1 MPRPY
6 LSFRVPS
13 AATQFVCAIV
23 AILATFPIAVG
34 AQVTRPTPEQLALAQ
49 HQADRLLVVDC
60 LLPGQVRRLGTR
72 MTYLTA
78 RRPAKLNA
86 EECALRGGEY
96 VMYDRADLATALSAW
111 LPLAEGGD
119 REAQTYVGE
128 IYERGVGGEPPRYA
142 QAALWYRKAADQG
155 HPRAMINLGF
165 LHEKGLGVA
174 RDPAAAL
181 ALYRRAAGL
190 GEAIALEGVEAASR
204 DDEIRTLRR
213 ELDETRRQLDDARRE
228 LERQRGAAQGELRR
242 LEERIREAQGAGD
255 RAAVSRLTAQL
266 RDHETALAER
276 DRQVG
281 ELAAAAEHYRRQLA
295 ALESET
301 VSLRDQLAQ
310 ARTRLA
316 DSEAELAAREAR
328 AREDQARLQAVRDE
342 LERTRRTAGQADSE
356 ATRRLE
362 AQLRLSEQE
371 LARQREE
378 IARVQHEAREYKE
391 RLAALAARDAQTASA
406 APSVA
411 TGAPAAVAI
420 APPSIQ
426 LIDPPV
432 VLTRSPAVVKVR
444 GRPTMRELIGKV
456 TAPAGL
462 LSFTINDVS
471 QATDELGMF
480 KAAVP
485 LLGEKTPVSLVAV
498 DRRGRRAEL
507 DFLLV
512 PDAVDTGP
520 PPTRP
525 RYITGIDFGRYHALV
540 IGNQDYRLLPKLDT
554 AVADAKAI
562 ADILARKYGFK
573 VTLLTNATRY
583 ELLSAL
589 NKLRSELTDRD
600 NLLIYYAGHGEIDRA
615 NLRGHWLPVDA
626 EPNSDANWIS
636 NVSITDLLNAM
647 SVKHALVIADSCYAG
662 TLTRSSIGQLESGV
676 SDDARVKWLKAIA
689 QARVRTVLTS
699 GGVQPVMDGGGG
711 EHSVFAKSLL
721 DVLRDNE
728 DVLEAQRIY
737 REVAARVLDRASRF
751 QIEQRPEYAP
761 LRFAGHESGDFVFVP
776 VQLVAGR

>member
-1 MPRPY
+1 MSRPR
-6 LSFRVPS
+6 LSFRTPPIAARLICASLFVAALWPA
-13 AATQFVCAIV
+13 AAT
-23 AILATFPIAVG
+23 
-34 AQVTRPTPEQLALAQ
+34 AQITRPTPEQLALAQ
-49 HQADRLLVVDC
+49 HQVDQLLVVDC
-60 LLPGQVRRLGTR
+60 MLPGQVRRLGTK

-86 EECALRGGEY
+86 EECGLRGGEY
-96 VMYDRADLATALSAW
+96 VMYDRADLATALSVW
-111 LPLAEGGD
+111 LPLANSGD

-128 IYERGVGGEPPRYA
+128 IYERGIGGEPPRHA
-142 QAALWYRKAADQG
+142 EAAAWYRKAAEQG

-165 LHEKGLGVA
+165 LYEKGLGVP
-174 RDPAAAL
+174 RDSAAAL
-181 ALYRRAAGL
+181 SLYRKAAGL
-190 GEAIALEGVEAASR
+190 GEAIALEGVDVAAR
-204 DDEIRTLRR
+204 DAEIRTLRR
-213 ELDETRRQLDDARRE
+213 ELEETRRQLDDARRE
-228 LERQRGAAQGELRR
+228 LERQRGATQGELRR
-242 LEERIREAQGAGD
+242 LEEQIRKAEGAGD
-255 RAAVSRLTAQL
+255 DATVARLTAQL
-266 RDHETALAER
+266 HGREADLSAR
-276 DRQVG
+276 DRQVSQLSATV
-281 ELAAAAEHYRRQLA
+281 EQYRRQLA

-310 ARTRLA
+310 ARSQLA

-328 AREDQARLQAVRDE
+328 VREDQARLQALRQE
-342 LERTRRTAGQADSE
+342 LEQQRTAAGRADSE

-362 AQLRLSEQE
+362 AQLKLSEQE
-371 LARQREE
+371 LARQRDE
-378 IARVQHEAREYKE
+378 IVRVQREAREYKE
-391 RLAALAARDAQTASA
+391 RLTALETRDTQTASA
-406 APSVA
+406 ATPG
-411 TGAPAAVAI
+411 TPDAVAI

-444 GRPTMRELIGKV
+444 GRTATRELVGKV

-462 LSFTINDVS
+462 LSFTVNDVA
-471 QATDELGMF
+471 QKTNDLGMF
-480 KAAVP
+480 KTAVP
-485 LLGEKTPVSLVAV
+485 LMGEQTPVNLVAV

-507 DFLLV
+507 EFLLV
-512 PDAVDTGP
+512 PDAVDVGP
-520 PPTRP
+520 SPTQP
-525 RYITGIDFGRYHALV
+525 RYITGINFGRYHALV
-540 IGNQDYRLLPKLDT
+540 IGNQDYPLLPRLDT

-562 ADILARKYGFK
+562 ADVLASKYGFK

-589 NKLRSELTDRD
+589 NKLRSELTDQD

-676 SDDARVKWLKAIA
+676 SDDARVKWLKAIV

-711 EHSVFAKSLL
+711 DHSVFAKSLL
-721 DVLRDNE
+721 EVLRNNE
-728 DVLEAQRIY
+728 DALEAQRVY

-751 QIEQRPEYAP
+751 QIDQRPEYAP
-761 LRFAGHESGDFVFVP
+761 LRFAGHESGDFLFVP

>member
-1 MPRPY
+1 MSRPR
-6 LSFRVPS
+6 LSLLTPPTAARLVCASLVVAALWPA
-13 AATQFVCAIV
+13 AAT
-23 AILATFPIAVG
+23 
-34 AQVTRPTPEQLALAQ
+34 AQITRPTPEQLALAQ
-49 HQADRLLVVDC
+49 HQVDQLLVVDC
-60 LLPGQVRRLGTR
+60 MLPGQVRRLGTK

-86 EECALRGGEY
+86 EECGLRGGEY
-96 VMYDRADLATALSAW
+96 VMYDRADLATALSVW
-111 LPLAEGGD
+111 LPLANSGD

-128 IYERGVGGEPPRYA
+128 IYERGLGGEAPRHA
-142 QAALWYRKAADQG
+142 EAAAWYRKAADQG

-165 LHEKGLGVA
+165 LYEKGLGVP
-174 RDPAAAL
+174 RDSAAAL
-181 ALYRRAAGL
+181 SLYRKAAGL
-190 GEAIALEGVEAASR
+190 GEAIALEGVDVAAR
-204 DDEIRTLRR
+204 DAEIRTLRR
-213 ELDETRRQLDDARRE
+213 ELEETRRQLDDARRE
-228 LERQRGAAQGELRR
+228 LERQRGATQGELRR
-242 LEERIREAQGAGD
+242 LEEQIRKAEGAGD
-255 RAAVSRLTAQL
+255 DATVARLTVQL
-266 RDHETALAER
+266 REREADLSAR
-276 DRQVG
+276 DRQVSQ
-281 ELAAAAEHYRRQLA
+281 LSATVDQYRRQLA

-310 ARTRLA
+310 ARSQLA

-328 AREDQARLQAVRDE
+328 VREDQSRLQTLRQE
-342 LERTRRTAGQADSE
+342 LEQQRKAAGRADSE

-362 AQLRLSEQE
+362 AQLKLSEQE
-371 LARQREE
+371 LTRQRDE
-378 IARVQHEAREYKE
+378 IARVQREAREYKE
-391 RLAALAARDAQTASA
+391 RLTALETRDTQTASA
-406 APSVA
+406 PA
-411 TGAPAAVAI
+411 TGTPDAVAI

-444 GRPTMRELIGKV
+444 GRTTTRELIGKV

-462 LSFTINDVS
+462 LSFTVNDVAH
-471 QATDELGMF
+471 ATNELGMF
-480 KAAVP
+480 KTAVP
-485 LLGEKTPVSLVAV
+485 LMGEQTPVNLVAV

-507 DFLLV
+507 EFLLV
-512 PDAVDTGP
+512 PDAVDVGP
-520 PPTRP
+520 PPTQP
-525 RYITGIDFGRYHALV
+525 RYITGINFGRYHALV

-562 ADILARKYGFK
+562 ADVLSSKYGFK

-589 NKLRSELTDRD
+589 NKLRTDLTDQD

-626 EPNSDANWIS
+626 EPDSDANWIS

-662 TLTRSSIGQLESGV
+662 TLTRSSIGHLESGV
-676 SDDARVKWLKAIA
+676 SDDARVKWLKAIV

-711 EHSVFAKSLL
+711 DHSVFAKSLL
-721 DVLRDNE
+721 EVLRSNE
-728 DVLEAQRIY
+728 DALEAQRVY

-751 QIEQRPEYAP
+751 QIDQRPEYAP
-761 LRFAGHESGDFVFVP
+761 LRFAGHESGDFLFVP

>member
-6 LSFRVPS
+6 LPFRVSS
-13 AATQFVCAIV
+13 ATAQFVCAV
-23 AILATFPIAVG
+23 GVTLAIFPLAATAE
-34 AQVTRPTPEQLALAQ
+34 VTRPSPEQLALAQ
-49 HQADRLLVVDC
+49 HHADRLLVVDC

-86 EECALRGGEY
+86 DECALRGGEY

-111 LPLAEGGD
+111 LPQAESGD

-128 IYERGVGGEPPRYA
+128 IYERGVGSEPPRYE

-181 ALYRRAAGL
+181 VLYRRAAGL
-190 GEAIALEGVEAASR
+190 GDAIALEGVEAAVR
-204 DDEIRTLRR
+204 DEEIRTLRR

-242 LEERIREAQGAGD
+242 LEEQIRQAQGAGD
-255 RAAVSRLTAQL
+255 SAAVTRLTAQL
-266 RDHETALAER
+266 RDHETALTER

-281 ELAAAAEHYRRQLA
+281 ELAATVEHYRRQLA

-310 ARTRLA
+310 ARTRLT
-316 DSEAELAAREAR
+316 DSEAELGAREAR
-328 AREDQARLQAVRDE
+328 AREDQARLQAVREE
-342 LERTRRTAGQADSE
+342 LERARRTAGQADSE

-371 LARQREE
+371 LSRQREE
-378 IARVQHEAREYKE
+378 IARVQREAREYKE
-391 RLAALAARDAQTASA
+391 RLVALEARDAQSA
-406 APSVA
+406 SVA
-411 TGAPAAVAI
+411 AAAGAPAAVAI

-485 LLGEKTPVSLVAV
+485 LLGEKTPVNLVAV

-525 RYITGIDFGRYHALV
+525 RYITGINFGRYHALV
-540 IGNQDYRLLPKLDT
+540 VGNQDYRLLPKLDT
-554 AVADAKAI
+554 AVSDAKAI

-589 NKLRSELTDRD
+589 NKLRSELTDQD

-728 DVLEAQRIY
+728 DALEAQRVY

-751 QIEQRPEYAP
+751 QIDQRPEYAP

-776 VQLVAGR
+776 VHLVAGR